1 MMRGFL
7 GGLVVQN
14 LAANAADMGT
24 IPVLERCH
32 MLQSH

>member
-14 LAANAADMGT
+14 PAANAADMGM
-24 IPVLERCH
+24 IPVLERSH
-32 MLQSH
+32 MLQSQ